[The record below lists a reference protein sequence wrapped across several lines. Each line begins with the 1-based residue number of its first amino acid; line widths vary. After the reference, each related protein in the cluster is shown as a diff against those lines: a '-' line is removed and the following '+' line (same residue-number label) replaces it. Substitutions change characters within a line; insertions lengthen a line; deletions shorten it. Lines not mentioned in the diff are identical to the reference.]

1 MKDGVFIVFEGI
13 DGSGKTSLAEE
24 VVRALSGVAGV
35 SAKLTFEPHDPSSAG
50 IFIRQVLTR
59 KIANVPNWTLALAFA
74 TNRADHC
81 SREIDPFLRDPDDGA
96 THIVVCDRY
105 YLSSLVYQ
113 SDDNTDFDRV
123 MELNKSARR
132 PDLTLFMNASNETC
146 YARMSKRDQ
155 PRELFEQG
163 LTAVRDKYLEGI
175 DYLRARGETIEI
187 IDAEGS
193 FEEVLTGTLR
203 RIRDHL
209 EGLTPL
215 SPPLLVPVT
224 SERTLA
230 AEPESI
236 DDYCRDL
243 IGSETLQRPTF
254 DALVRKVDESVDAL
268 RPQEVAG
275 MCIDLIAR
283 KGYNP
288 GDPVPWLDLN
298 ALTLECRLPLGVT
311 QHGAVV
317 VLGETQRYDT
327 VLGKL
332 LQGDSVATLKRMS
345 DFLFLIDTN
354 PGHLVP
360 EQYGERE
367 SVAFDAE
374 ASLSPSIVLIGRE
387 RLKTEVFATIV
398 SLMGDSW
405 PDSTVAS
412 ERLLQASNF
421 ADIKRVH

>member
-1 MKDGVFIVFEGI
+1 MC
-13 DGSGKTSLAEE
+13 
-24 VVRALSGVAGV
+24 
-35 SAKLTFEPHDPSSAG
+35 SS
-50 IFIRQVLTR
+50 
-59 KIANVPNWTLALAFA
+59 
-74 TNRADHC
+74 
-81 SREIDPFLRDPDDGA
+81 
-96 THIVVCDRY
+96 
-105 YLSSLVYQ
+105 
-113 SDDNTDFDRV
+113 
-123 MELNKSARR
+123 
-132 PDLTLFMNASNETC
+132 DL
-146 YARMSKRDQ
+146 
-155 PRELFEQG
+155 
-163 LTAVRDKYLEGI
+163 
-175 DYLRARGETIEI
+175 
-187 IDAEGS
+187 
-193 FEEVLTGTLR
+193 
-203 RIRDHL
+203 
-209 EGLTPL
+209 
-215 SPPLLVPVT
+215 
-224 SERTLA
+224 
-230 AEPESI
+230 
-236 DDYCRDL
+236 
-243 IGSETLQRPTF
+243 
-254 DALVRKVDESVDAL
+254 ESVDAL

-360 EQYGERE
+360 EQYGERD